1 MQPQASR
8 PVDPHHALPGVE
20 GIRLPGGAPPAWRRP
35 LVTAHRGADLLVRQ
49 HRTFAGAT
57 AVIKDLEGT
66 SGPYSGGAHAAC
78 AQLTMRLAH
87 AGGPIRFAET
97 AAKAIRAPKTSGE
110 AVHFVPADMP
120 IFAYS
125 ENMRH
130 MRYVALQFDPA
141 TATVMGGEAVNPLAL
156 VTPRLTFVDR
166 RLLGLAR
173 LIEIELTSDRPTNPL
188 YGDSIFLAMLV
199 ALSETFEGPSPPQ
212 RRGGLALWQLRRVTD
227 YIEDRLGARIELGE
241 LSSVAGLSQ
250 AYFCRAF
257 KASTGLAPH
266 QWQLEARLRRAR
278 HLLLASRMSI
288 AEIALDVGF
297 ADQSHFTRAFT
308 RAVGTSP
315 GAWRRTRQ
323 T

>member
-1 MQPQASR
+1 MHQEASR
-8 PVDPHHALPGVE
+8 AAGQNHALRGGV
-20 GIRLPGGAPPAWRRP
+20 PPTWRRP
-35 LVTAHRGADLLVRQ
+35 LVTAHKGADLHVRQ
-49 HRTFAGAT
+49 HKTFASAT

-66 SGPYSGGAHAAC
+66 SGPYSGTAHAAC

-97 AAKAIRAPKTSGE
+97 AAKAITAPETGGE

-141 TATVMGGEAVNPLAL
+141 TAVAMGEEAVNPLAL
-156 VTPRLTFVDR
+156 VTPRLTFVDQ

-188 YGDSIFLAMLV
+188 YGDSIFLAMLI
-199 ALSETFEGPSPPQ
+199 ALSETFEGPRPPQ

-227 YIEDRLGARIELGE
+227 YIEERLGDRIELGE
-241 LSSVAGLSQ
+241 LCSVAGLSQ

-257 KASTGLAPH
+257 KVSTGLAPH
-266 QWQLEARLRRAR
+266 QWQREARLRRAK
-278 HLLLASRMSI
+278 HLLLTSRMSI
-288 AEIALDVGF
+288 AEIAIDVGF
-297 ADQSHFTRAFT
+297 ADQAHFTRTFT
-308 RAVGTSP
+308 RGVGASP
-315 GAWRRTRQ
+315 GAWRRGRQ

>member
-1 MQPQASR
+1 MHPPASALANR
-8 PVDPHHALPGVE
+8 DHARRVIDGTRRPGVV
-20 GIRLPGGAPPAWRRP
+20 PPAWRTP
-35 LVTAHRGADLLVRQ
+35 LAAGHRGADLHVRQ
-49 HRTFAGAT
+49 HKTFAHAT
-57 AVIKDLEGT
+57 AIIKDIQGT
-66 SGPYSGGAHAAC
+66 AGSYSGSAHGPC

-97 AAKAIRAPKTSGE
+97 PAKAIMAPRTCGE

-130 MRYVALQFDPA
+130 MRYVALQFDPV
-141 TATVMGGEAVNPLAL
+141 TALVAGEDAVNPLAL
-156 VTPRLTFVDR
+156 VTPRLTFVDQ

-199 ALSETFEGPSPPQ
+199 ALSDAFEGPRPPQ

-227 YIEDRLGARIELGE
+227 YIEDRLAARIELGE
-241 LSSVAGLSQ
+241 LCSIAGLSQ

-266 QWQLEARLRRAR
+266 QWQMEARLRRAR
-278 HLLLASRMSI
+278 HLLLTSRTSI
-288 AEIALDVGF
+288 AEIALDIGF
-297 ADQSHFTRAFT
+297 ADQAHFTRAFT

-315 GAWRRTRQ
+315 GAWRRTHQ